1 MKQVA
6 RVSLRHICIFLLVM
20 LISAALI
27 PESGAA
33 PAKASAPAA
42 ADLTKAIPDAK
53 TTVKSSAVAAAPLA
67 PGTKININTA
77 DQAMLQTLPDIG
89 PVKAK
94 AIIAGRPYK
103 SVEEVMKI
111 SGIKEKTFAA
121 IKNYITVK

>member
-1 MKQVA
+1 LKPFVTVGKEQ
-6 RVSLRHICIFLLVM
+6 
-20 LISAALI
+20 
-27 PESGAA
+27 AA
-33 PAKASAPAA
+33 PVTAAAAKASAPVAT
-42 ADLTKAIPDAK
+42 DLTKAIPDIK
-53 TTVKSSAVAAAPLA
+53 TTAKSTAAAAPLA

-89 PVKAK
+89 PVKAQ